1 MEQAI
6 SDLFILL
13 TENIYGPF
21 QRQIANTPFLMN
33 LIRTINLIL
42 NKILDAFHDTA
53 TETTID
59 LFNDKILS
67 ALITVFIE
75 IWFFS
80 IFVKIFKLSFK
91 TLKNVYLSII
101 EVGPMEK
108 GSSKTWRKQWR
119 RKKWK

>member
-59 LFNDKILS
+59 LFNDRILA

-75 IWFFS
+75 IWFIS
-80 IFVKIFKLSFK
+80 ILVKIFKLSFK
-91 TLKNVYLSII
+91 TLKNVYLSIV
-101 EVGPMEK
+101 EVGPIEK
-108 GSSKTWRKQWR
+108 GSSSRTWRKQWK
-119 RKKWK
+119 RKR